1 MLPKNTLRRERLKL
15 LRIFAGPQVSFFFFV
30 TGFYLIFLPFSIYFL
45 FTHFRGAAGIIFFE
59 TGCFHAYLF
68 FVVGFVFLK
77 HARVLALPSI
87 PSNI

>member
-45 FTHFRGAAGIIFFE
+45 FTHFRGAAGIIFSLKRGVLMRIFFLSS
-59 TGCFHAYLF
+59 GLF
-68 FVVGFVFLK
+68 F
-77 HARVLALPSI
+77 
-87 PSNI
+87 